1 MATDLKTLFNLMV
14 FLGVGVGVNALTHY
28 PPANTSNTR
37 LDQVLNGSGA
47 PGIYD
52 SSTTPDSK
60 YGEYNCKLMTWTVQM
75 PHVRKQEYKTPSKE
89 YELEYVEVIQR
100 HHKRTP
106 YASNTFF
113 KEDISVSETCA
124 LRRKHILTSILIP
137 QWDCSKEGPYHY
149 AKDANGLNTAPVYWQ
164 AQANTRNPFEYT
176 VGPGFLNSTCQF
188 PSITSEGL
196 DDAYIHGKD
205 LRGVYHDKLKFLP
218 NKGEKDKYKFR
229 VTNNVITSQTLSGLV
244 SGLFPGGHEY
254 DALIQ
259 SDSWDSLEPSISC
272 ALQSTVASAI
282 TDISS
287 EWGVHL
293 NRSLELRER
302 FYNVSG
308 IEWDNDAGWSTSWDH
323 PYDNLSAKQCHGK
336 PLPCSLNNTA
346 ICTPQ
351 EDADAIYRLG
361 NYEYA
366 YNALT
371 MGAWFIELQ
380 DHINGK
386 IDGSNDVKY
395 FHNFAHDGSISPVLG
410 VLQID
415 KKTSPSPYFIR
426 VLLSGQPLETS
437 TPLGTLD
444 MVPWDEFEK
453 YLNETIP
460 EDLVG
465 MCAQD

>member
-1 MATDLKTLFNLMV
+1 MATDFKTLFNLV
-14 FLGVGVGVNALTHY
+14 IVLGLGVGVNGLIHY
-28 PPANTSNTR
+28 PPAKTSNTQ

-47 PGIYD
+47 PGIY
-52 SSTTPDSK
+52 STSTTPDSR
-60 YGEYNCKLMTWTVQM
+60 YGEYNCQ
-75 PHVRKQEYKTPSKE
+75 KQEYKVPSKE

-113 KEDISVSETCA
+113 KEDISV
-124 LRRKHILTSILIP
+124 R
-137 QWDCSKEGPYHY
+137 PYHY
-149 AKDANGLNTAPVYWQ
+149 AKDGNGLNTAPVYWQ
-164 AQANTRNPFEYT
+164 AQTNTENPFEYT
-176 VGPGFLNSTCQF
+176 VGPGFVNSTCQF
-188 PSITSEGL
+188 PSITSQGL

-244 SGLFPGGHEY
+244 KGLFPGGQEY
-254 DALIQ
+254 DAWIQ

-272 ALQSTVASAI
+272 ALKNTVASAI

-293 NRSLELRER
+293 DSSLELRKR
-302 FYNVSG
+302 FFNVSG

-336 PLPCSLNNTA
+336 PLPCSLNDTA
-346 ICTPQ
+346 ICTSQ

-371 MGAWFIELQ
+371 MGAWFRELQ
-380 DHINGK
+380 GHMNGK
-386 IDGSNDVKY
+386 IDGSNNVKY
-395 FHNFAHDGSISPVLG
+395 FHNFAHDGSVSPVLG

-415 KKTSPSPYFIR
+415 
-426 VLLSGQPLETS
+426 QPLETS

-444 MVPWDEFEK
+444 MIPWDEFEQ

-460 EDLVG
+460 EDIVG
-465 MCAQD
+465 MCAQV

>member
-1 MATDLKTLFNLMV
+1 
-14 FLGVGVGVNALTHY
+14 
-28 PPANTSNTR
+28 
-37 LDQVLNGSGA
+37 
-47 PGIYD
+47 
-52 SSTTPDSK
+52 
-60 YGEYNCKLMTWTVQM
+60 M
-75 PHVRKQEYKTPSKE
+75 PHVRKQEYKVPSKE

-113 KEDISVSETCA
+113 KEDIS
-124 LRRKHILTSILIP
+124 
-137 QWDCSKEGPYHY
+137 WDCSKEGPYHY

-176 VGPGFLNSTCQF
+176 VGLGFLNSTCQF
-188 PSITSEGL
+188 PSITSQGL

-244 SGLFPGGHEY
+244 KGLFPGGHEY
-254 DALIQ
+254 DAWIQ

-272 ALQSTVASAI
+272 ALKNTVASAI

-287 EWGVHL
+287 EWGIHL
-293 NRSLELRER
+293 NSSLALRER

-308 IEWDNDAGWSTSWDH
+308 IEWDDDAGWSTSWDH
-323 PYDNLSAKQCHGK
+323 AYDNLSAKQCHGK

-366 YNALT
+366 YKWRMAENSTLYSALT

-386 IDGSNDVKY
+386 IDGSNNVKY

-415 KKTSPSPYFIR
+415 KPMWPGMGTEVVFELWKKKKTSSSPSSSPYFIR

-444 MVPWDEFEK
+444 MVPWDEFER

-465 MCAQD
+465 MCARG

>member
-1 MATDLKTLFNLMV
+1 MATDFKTLFNLV
-14 FLGVGVGVNALTHY
+14 IVLGLGVGVNALTHY
-28 PPANTSNTR
+28 PPAKTSNTQ

-47 PGIYD
+47 PGIY
-52 SSTTPDSK
+52 STSTTRDSR
-60 YGEYNCKLMTWTVQM
+60 YGEYNWCAM
-75 PHVRKQEYKTPSKE
+75 PHVRKQEYKVPSKE

-113 KEDISVSETCA
+113 KEDISTD
-124 LRRKHILTSILIP
+124 T
-137 QWDCSKEGPYHY
+137 Q
-149 AKDANGLNTAPVYWQ
+149 
-164 AQANTRNPFEYT
+164 NPFEYT
-176 VGPGFLNSTCQF
+176 VGPGFVNSTCQF
-188 PSITSEGL
+188 PSITSQGL

-218 NKGEKDKYKFR
+218 SKGEKDKYKFR

-244 SGLFPGGHEY
+244 KGLFPGGQEY
-254 DALIQ
+254 DAWIQ

-272 ALQSTVASAI
+272 AFKNTVASAI

-293 NRSLELRER
+293 NSSLELRKR
-302 FYNVSG
+302 FFNVSG

-346 ICTPQ
+346 ICTSQ

-366 YNALT
+366 YKWRMAENSTLYSALT
-371 MGAWFIELQ
+371 MGGWFRELQ
-380 DHINGK
+380 GHMNGK
-386 IDGSNDVKY
+386 IDGSNHVKY
-395 FHNFAHDGSISPVLG
+395 FHNFAHDGSVSPVLG

-415 KKTSPSPYFIR
+415 QPMWPGMGTEIVFELWKKNTSSSSSSSSSSEAYFIR

-444 MVPWDEFEK
+444 MIPWDEFEK

-460 EDLVG
+460 EDIVG
-465 MCAQD
+465 MCAQI

>member
-1 MATDLKTLFNLMV
+1 M
-14 FLGVGVGVNALTHY
+14 
-28 PPANTSNTR
+28 
-37 LDQVLNGSGA
+37 
-47 PGIYD
+47 
-52 SSTTPDSK
+52 
-60 YGEYNCKLMTWTVQM
+60 
-75 PHVRKQEYKTPSKE
+75 
-89 YELEYVEVIQR
+89 
-100 HHKRTP
+100 
-106 YASNTFF
+106 
-113 KEDISVSETCA
+113 
-124 LRRKHILTSILIP
+124 
-137 QWDCSKEGPYHY
+137 
-149 AKDANGLNTAPVYWQ
+149 
-164 AQANTRNPFEYT
+164 
-176 VGPGFLNSTCQF
+176 
-188 PSITSEGL
+188 
-196 DDAYIHGKD
+196 
-205 LRGVYHDKLKFLP
+205 
-218 NKGEKDKYKFR
+218 
-229 VTNNVITSQTLSGLV
+229 ITSQTLSGLV

-366 YNALT
+366 YKWRMAENSTLYSALT

-415 KKTSPSPYFIR
+415 KPMWPGMGTEIVFELWKKKTSPSPYFIR

>member
-1 MATDLKTLFNLMV
+1 MATDFKTLFNLV
-14 FLGVGVGVNALTHY
+14 IVLGLGVGVNALTHY
-28 PPANTSNTR
+28 PPAKTSNTQ

-47 PGIYD
+47 PGIY
-52 SSTTPDSK
+52 STSTTRDSR
-60 YGEYNCKLMTWTVQM
+60 YGEYNWCAM
-75 PHVRKQEYKTPSKE
+75 PHVRKQEYKVPSKE

-113 KEDISVSETCA
+113 KEDIS
-124 LRRKHILTSILIP
+124 
-137 QWDCSKEGPYHY
+137 WDCSNEGPYHY

-164 AQANTRNPFEYT
+164 AQTDTQNPFEYT
-176 VGPGFLNSTCQF
+176 VGPGFVNSTCQF
-188 PSITSEGL
+188 PSITSQGL

-218 NKGEKDKYKFR
+218 SKGEKDKYKFR

-244 SGLFPGGHEY
+244 KGLFPGGQEY
-254 DALIQ
+254 DAWIQ

-272 ALQSTVASAI
+272 AFKNTVASAI

-293 NRSLELRER
+293 NSSLELRKR
-302 FYNVSG
+302 FFNVSG
-308 IEWDNDAGWSTSWDH
+308 IEWDNDAGWSTSWDQWRMAENSTL
-323 PYDNLSAKQCHGK
+323 YS
-336 PLPCSLNNTA
+336 
-346 ICTPQ
+346 
-351 EDADAIYRLG
+351 
-361 NYEYA
+361 
-366 YNALT
+366 ALT
-371 MGAWFIELQ
+371 MGGWFRELQ
-380 DHINGK
+380 GHMNGK
-386 IDGSNDVKY
+386 IDGSNHVKY
-395 FHNFAHDGSISPVLG
+395 FHNFAHDGSVSPVLG

-415 KKTSPSPYFIR
+415 QPMWPGMGTEIVFELWKKNTSSSSSSSSSSEAYFIR

-444 MVPWDEFEK
+444 MIPWDEFEK

-460 EDLVG
+460 EDIVG
-465 MCAQD
+465 MCAQI